1 MVTICLNLEIQKSKM
16 ADPQYGNNDLITRHM
31 ASSARN
37 ADLKGDIFRR
47 TVYFLNLA
55 VIAYILSNVRMGGG
69 GGGV

>member
-1 MVTICLNLEIQKSKM
+1 M

-31 ASSARN
+31 ASCARN

-47 TVYFLNLA
+47 TIYFLNLA

-69 GGGV
+69 GGGGGV